1 VESKKPVL
9 ERNEEK
15 YQQVVSSQ
23 EEQKSAISLRET
35 IFKFNCIFLPRLLLK
50 KPQNGSLRQM
60 TIYGKKRLGIRN
72 FECVFMSVLE
82 SVFISW
88 RVRERDRL

>member
-1 VESKKPVL
+1 L

-23 EEQKSAISLRET
+23 EEQKSAILLRET
-35 IFKFNCIFLPRLLLK
+35 ILKFNCIFLLLK

-60 TIYGKKRLGIRN
+60 TIYGKNGS
-72 FECVFMSVLE
+72 E
-82 SVFISW
+82 
-88 RVRERDRL
+88 